1 MLSIT
6 SLYAALLGLL
16 LIALSM
22 NVIRHRGANRVSL
35 GDGGNKA
42 LLVAI
47 RVQANFV
54 EYVPM
59 AVILL
64 ALSEF
69 QGASP
74 LFLHLSGA
82 LLFVAR
88 VMHAIGL
95 GGSGIQMRM
104 RQGGVVVTFALLIIM
119 SVRLLLGAL

>member
-64 ALSEF
+64 ALCEF

-104 RQGGVVVTFALLIIM
+104 RQGGVVVTFALLIVM
-119 SVRLLLGAL
+119 ATRLLLGAL